1 MAKQKNNKK
10 GKTMTMQTALV
21 DYFKKGLVSSD
32 KTDNRDFATINKKAV
47 KLGYIISPECCNKWI
62 EEWLDSLTANYNAT
76 FYKEWDDVISKSRFE
91 IFLDQIRHYASTY
104 GKMLEGKEIEGNGW
118 TPNDGGLMPR
128 FEDLK
133 VIEPMNAQEC
143 GRKCFEVL
151 KSGIALKDTTVK
163 VMCDFF
169 LDTKVDGMDYDK
181 EHLSNLLSQVK
192 NKEAMCYLSDKLHV
206 LPADEFSMLRCIA
219 LAYIGKPALIK
230 SRATIATIKKKAE
243 EKGFRSPL
251 LNLTEEQEKRLS
263 RIFLRFKPIFLAMK
277 GGEKKDKKVASVVN
291 RLRRL
296 AEKNHKPFKIG
307 FWENIIK
314 EAQPVDEVKK
324 RLGDLD
330 NFRKIRLMM
339 LCKERMSFPTTT
351 GVFTI
356 RNGKQFVREQYRP
369 QYDKNWIARLYFL
382 LEESLCESL
391 KSKACKVLLPEN
403 YDLVL
408 PTSEKNFVG
417 NFPYGTS
424 FAMTKHNVVGIYWR
438 NEWGTRDYDLSMTDL
453 HGLRI
458 GWNSSWYNGSRN
470 SDNNSVI
477 YSGDITNAAPE
488 AVELLYMR
496 DDAPDGIVM
505 VNRFAGWN
513 WDDDGKSKFRFFFA
527 NECLDGH
534 SMTNY
539 MVDPNN
545 IRFDTMIDHEAD
557 ELGRQMTIGMM
568 CDNRFYLMQMGTGN
582 KRVSTGKYA
591 PVIIEGLKKK
601 VKCFIGLKEILYRA
615 GFEVLD
621 KDSEENPNIDFT
633 NLEKDTLINLLAK

>member
-1 MAKQKNNKK
+1 MQI
-10 GKTMTMQTALV
+10 QTALI

-32 KTDNRDFATINKKAV
+32 KSDNRDFAAINKKAV
-47 KLGYIISPECCNKWI
+47 KLGYIISPECCNRFVD
-62 EEWLDSLTANYNAT
+62 EWLDTLTANYNAT
-76 FYKEWDDVISKSRFE
+76 FYKEWSDVISRSRFE

-118 TPNDGGLMPR
+118 TPNDGGVIPR

-133 VIEPMNAQEC
+133 VIEPITNDEMAS
-143 GRKCFEVL
+143 KCFEVL
-151 KSGIALKDTTVK
+151 KAGIALKDSTMK
-163 VMCDFF
+163 VMCDFWYETRVHGIDWK
-169 LDTKVDGMDYDK
+169 LKD
-181 EHLSNLLSQVK
+181 LSEALSLVK
-192 NKEAMCYLSDKLHV
+192 NKEAMAYLSQKMNV
-206 LPADEFSMLRCIA
+206 LPADEFGMLRCIA
-219 LAYIGKPALIK
+219 LAYVGKPALIK

-251 LNLTEEQEKRLS
+251 LDLSDKQVERLS

-314 EAQPVDEVKK
+314 EVQPVEEVRK

-339 LCKERMSFPTTT
+339 LCKERMNFPTDT

-356 RNGKQFVREQYRP
+356 RNGKQFVREQYSP
-369 QYDKNWIARLYFL
+369 KYDKNWIARLYFL
-382 LEESLCESL
+382 LEESLCESI
-391 KSKACKVLLPEN
+391 KGKACKVRLPEH
-403 YDLVL
+403 YELVL

-424 FAMTKHNVVGIYWR
+424 FGMTKNNVVGIYWR
-438 NEWGTRDYDLSMTDL
+438 NEWGTKDYDLSMSDL
-453 HGLRI
+453 RGCRI
-458 GWNSSWYNGSRN
+458 GWNSSWYNGVRN
-470 SDNNSVI
+470 GDNNSVI
-477 YSGDITNAAPE
+477 YSGDITSADPE

-496 DDAPDGIVM
+496 NDAPDGIVM
-505 VNRFAGWN
+505 VNQYWGEP
-513 WDDDGKSKFRFFFA
+513 KSQFRFFFA
-527 NECLDGH
+527 NECLDVNRMKNH
-534 SMTNY
+534 

-545 IRFDTMIDHEAD
+545 IRFDTMMEHEAD
-557 ELGRQMTIGMM
+557 DVGRQMTIGMM
-568 CDNRFYLMQMGTGN
+568 LDNRFYLMNMGTGN
-582 KRVSTGKYA
+582 RRVSTGKYA
-591 PVIIEGLKKK
+591 PIIIAGLKKK
-601 VKCFIGLKEILYRA
+601 AKSFIGLKEILYRA

-621 KDSEENPNIDFT
+621 KDSEEKPDIDFT